1 MKHMKST
8 WAAMGAAL
16 VLAACGG
23 GNGTQ
28 TSKVSFNSMVNFGDS
43 LSDVGTYKVGTVAA
57 LKGGQYTINSDTNQN
72 WTALMAKQ
80 LALAEPCPAQTGL
93 NGAAAQGF
101 NVPVVKKA
109 GCTNYAQGGARVT
122 NPVGPGNALLG
133 GANAT
138 LGQLTV
144 PLVTQVSNHLTAVG
158 GSFSG
163 NEIVT
168 VMAGGNDALIN
179 VGIYGATVAAANA
192 ANPASVP
199 AAAAA
204 AGKTA
209 TASMTTAGT
218 ELATLIKDQILAK
231 GAKYV
236 VVVNLPN
243 LAVTPF
249 AAEQEAKLPGTTAV
263 ISSMTMAFNTAL
275 TTGLAGAGNVA
286 MVDAYT
292 VITDQYNNP
301 ATYALS
307 NVKET
312 ACNLTSPSP
321 NALGSSLVCNASNT
335 KPGDVSHYLFAD
347 TVHPTPYGYQLLAQ
361 LVARQMAVAGW
372 L

>member
-1 MKHMKST
+1 MKRIKST

-23 GNGTQ
+23 GDGTQ
-28 TSKVSFNSMVNFGDS
+28 TSKVSFKSMVNFGDS

-72 WTALMAKQ
+72 WTALIAKQ
-80 LALAEPCPAQTGL
+80 LALTEPCPAETGL
-93 NGAAAQGF
+93 NGSGTGF

-122 NPVGPGNALLG
+122 DPKGPGNVARGGKEAL
-133 GANAT
+133 

-144 PLVTQVSNHLTAVG
+144 PLVTQVANHLATVNNT
-158 GSFSG
+158 FSG

-179 VGIYGATVAAANA
+179 TETYGLAV
-192 ANPASVP
+192 

-204 AGKTA
+204 ANPANLPAAAAEAGTKAIT
-209 TASMTTAGT
+209 SMSTAGT
-218 ELATLIKDQILAK
+218 ELATLIKDQIIAK

-249 AAEQEAKLPGTTAV
+249 AAEQEAKLPGTKDV
-263 ISSMTMAFNTAL
+263 IGNMSKAFNTAL
-275 TTGLAGAGNVA
+275 TAGLAGVGNVA

-292 VITDQYNNP
+292 VITDQYTNP

-307 NVKET
+307 NVKDT
-312 ACNLTSPSP
+312 ACNLTAANNP
-321 NALGSSLVCNASNT
+321 LGSSLLCNASNT
-335 KPGDVSHYLFAD
+335 KPVDDVSHYLFAD

>member
-1 MKHMKST
+1 MKRIKST

-23 GNGTQ
+23 GDGTQ
-28 TSKVSFNSMVNFGDS
+28 TSKVSFKSMVNFGDS

-72 WTALMAKQ
+72 WTALIAKQ
-80 LALAEPCPAQTGL
+80 LALTEPCPAETGL
-93 NGAAAQGF
+93 NGSGTGF

-133 GANAT
+133 GDHAL

-144 PLVTQVSNHLTAVG
+144 PLVTQVANHLATVNNT
-158 GSFSG
+158 FSG

-179 VGIYGATVAAANA
+179 VGIFGATVKAAKA

-199 AAAAA
+199 ATVSA
-204 AGKTA
+204 AGTTA
-209 TASMTTAGT
+209 TTSMSTAGT
-218 ELATLIKDQILAK
+218 ELAALIKSQILAK
-231 GAKYV
+231 GARYV

-249 AAEQEAKLPGTTAV
+249 AAEQEAALPGMRTLLGN
-263 ISSMTMAFNTAL
+263 MTMAFNTAL
-275 TTGLAGAGNVA
+275 ATGLAGVGNVA

-307 NVKET
+307 NVKDT
-312 ACNLTSPSP
+312 ACDLSLAKNP
-321 NALGSSLVCNASNT
+321 LGSSLVCNASNT

-347 TVHPTPYGYQLLAQ
+347 SVHPTPYGYQLLAQ
-361 LVARQMAVAGW
+361 LVAKQMAVAGW

>member
-1 MKHMKST
+1 MKRMKST

-23 GNGTQ
+23 GDGTQ
-28 TSKVSFNSMVNFGDS
+28 TSKVSFKSMVNFGDS
-43 LSDVGTYKVGTVAA
+43 LSDVGTYKVGTVLA

-72 WTALMAKQ
+72 WTALIAKQ
-80 LALAEPCPAQTGL
+80 LALTEPCPAETGL
-93 NGAAAQGF
+93 NGSEKLGF
-101 NVPVVKKA
+101 KVAVVKKA

-122 NPVGPGNALLG
+122 DLVGPGNALLG
-133 GANAT
+133 GANAN

-144 PLVTQVSNHLTAVG
+144 PLVTQVANHLATVNNT
-158 GSFSG
+158 FSG

-168 VMAGGNDALIN
+168 VMAGGNDAIIN
-179 VGIYGATVAAANA
+179 VGIFGSTV
-192 ANPASVP
+192 

-204 AGKTA
+204 ANPANLPAAAAEAGTKAIT
-209 TASMTTAGT
+209 SMSTAGT
-218 ELATLIKDQILAK
+218 ELATLIKDQIIAK

-249 AAEQEAKLPGTTAV
+249 AAEQEAKLPGTKDV
-263 ISSMTMAFNTAL
+263 IGNMSKAFNTAL
-275 TTGLAGAGNVA
+275 TAGLAGVGNVA

-312 ACNLTSPSP
+312 ACNLTAANNP
-321 NALGSSLVCNASNT
+321 LGSSLLCNASNT

-347 TVHPTPYGYQLLAQ
+347 SVHPTPYGYQLLAQ
-361 LVARQMAVAGW
+361 LVAKQMAVAGW